1 MSLVCMS
8 TIILLSNLKTAIT
21 THVLYYPLITFPC
34 LFKFHHKYCRFYFFS
49 VPLYSFSP
57 SAVFLL
63 LIESLFLSEQ
73 HSYLYLLSEFSTTY
87 SLWTGIIQFCTLICW
102 RPAFGFAHIYLH
114 CSGPIVRV
122 MICQGRSSTV
132 TAVLR
137 QGPKWRAWSWS
148 QLPHSQTHKGHP
160 DNAPSYQLFS

>member
-1 MSLVCMS
+1 MSC
-8 TIILLSNLKTAIT
+8 IILSSHFHAFSNFIISIADF
-21 THVLYYPLITFPC
+21 TFFLC
-34 LFKFHHKYCRFYFFS
+34 LFTLSLPLLFSFYWLKVFFCQNNIHIYICCLNLAPHILCGS
-49 VPLYSFSP
+49 
-57 SAVFLL
+57 
-63 LIESLFLSEQ
+63 
-73 HSYLYLLSEFSTTY
+73 H
-87 SLWTGIIQFCTLICW
+87 IIQFCTLICW